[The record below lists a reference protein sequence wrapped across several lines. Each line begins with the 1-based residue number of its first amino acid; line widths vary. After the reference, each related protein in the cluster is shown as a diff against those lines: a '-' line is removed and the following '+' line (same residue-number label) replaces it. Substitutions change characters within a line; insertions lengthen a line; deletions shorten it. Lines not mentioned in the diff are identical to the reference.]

1 MAVEAYLPRHEDA
14 VARFN
19 RRLAEGGS
27 PFRFP
32 ATSRI
37 PWLPKDPGRG
47 TFLEGHVAIDGDEVR
62 GGYMVKHQA
71 FALHGEPCDDVRNLQ
86 LPLSEGSID
95 PAYAQVGV
103 EVLATAARRNRRMYA
118 LGMGG
123 AHTPLPTVL
132 RSMGWTVALVPFH
145 FHVVHAGAFL
155 RNIRVLR
162 TSRARRLLL
171 DAAAATGLAVPAIAV
186 AQRRGRGSG
195 RCGAIA
201 EVVPRFG
208 DWADAIWDG
217 ARGHYALL
225 ARRDAAELNMLYP
238 PDAAKPIRLKVSLD
252 GRAVGWALLF
262 DSALQGHKQFGGMR
276 LGTLVD
282 CLALPGHEGDVVH
295 AAREHL
301 RRAGVDLVV
310 SNQQHMA
317 WCAALHA
324 HGFLRG
330 PSNYAL
336 AVSKGLR
343 AALEP
348 WDATAGRIHMTRGDG
363 DGPIH
368 L

>member
-1 MAVEAYLPRHEDA
+1 MAIEAYLPRHEDA

-19 RRLAEGGS
+19 HRLAQGGS

-37 PWLPKDPGRG
+37 PWLPRDPGRD

-62 GGYMVKHQA
+62 GGYMVKHQP
-71 FALHGEPCDDVRNLQ
+71 FALQGEPCDDIRNLQ

-95 PAYAQVGV
+95 SAYAQVGV
-103 EVLATAARRNRRMYA
+103 ELLSTAARRNRRMYA

-123 AHTPLPTVL
+123 THTPLPTVL
-132 RSMGWTVALVPFH
+132 RSMGWTVSLVPFH
-145 FHVVHAGAFL
+145 FHVMRAGPFL

-171 DAAAATGLAVPAIAV
+171 DAAAASGLAVPVLAV
-186 AQRRGRGSG
+186 AQRRGRG
-195 RCGAIA
+195 RNGARARA
-201 EVVPRFG
+201 EVVTSFG
-208 DWADAIWDG
+208 DWADAIWEG
-217 ARGHYALL
+217 VRGHYALL
-225 ARRDAAELNMLYP
+225 ALRDAAELNTLYP
-238 PDAAKPIRLKVSLD
+238 PDAPKPIRLKVSLD

-262 DSALQGHKQFGGMR
+262 DSALRGHKQFGDMR

-282 CLALPGHEGDVVH
+282 CLALPGHEGDVVL

-301 RRAGVDLVV
+301 RAAGVDLVV
-310 SNQQHMA
+310 SNQQHAA
-317 WCAALHA
+317 WCTALHA

-336 AVSKGLR
+336 AVSRGLR

-348 WDATAGRIHMTRGDG
+348 WATTAARIHMTRGDG